1 MIIVNLSWQ
10 ELTSSLI
17 SYCIYVIRLYN
28 FLNTSQNKIYYY
40 YYYFVYKNVVT
51 VEKNEENTFGQLN
64 QEYSSA
70 GMYTIFYGL
79 QAHPCDCYTYM

>member
-17 SYCIYVIRLYN
+17 SYCIYMYVIRLYN

-40 YYYFVYKNVVT
+40 YYVYKNVVT

-64 QEYSSA
+64 QGCSST

-79 QAHPCDCYTYM
+79 